1 MHKVLQ
7 FSWLFVSLGIP
18 PKIRFDGQNGG
29 NSPTKIW
36 LRYKIFRKFTLLW
49 ALQNLHTEFDI
60 LEKYRKSFNESE
72 LGKLH
77 SVFPFERMAK
87 AICLSENH
95 LGRRNIFSLSSKI
108 ALMVH
113 RILWQATGGTSERE
127 HTLSD
132 VLRHHDKP
140 VLPHN
145 QLQDSQCHP

>member
-60 LEKYRKSFNESE
+60 LERYRKSFHESE
-72 LGKLH
+72 LGRLH

-113 RILWQATGGTSERE
+113 RIL
-127 HTLSD
+127 
-132 VLRHHDKP
+132 
-140 VLPHN
+140 
-145 QLQDSQCHP
+145 